1 MMLMMNDVDEAN
13 AEGGVTMAY
22 NQSTTQKTD
31 DVVGPGD
38 SYGGGSTFYGIE
50 TQHSL
55 TPQRNNDGNQNRTY
69 KEQKK
74 VGRESFWRVVSR
86 LQQE

>member
-50 TQHSL
+50 TTTFVD
-55 TPQRNNDGNQNRTY
+55 TPT
-69 KEQKK
+69 
-74 VGRESFWRVVSR
+74 
-86 LQQE
+86 QQ